1 MYLFRTIVFCL
12 MVSNTCLLSDNVR
25 EWESVDGK
33 VLKAE
38 FISAN
43 ERYVTIRRQSD
54 GRRFTIKLNQIS
66 EKDREWV
73 EQKIEESKGPGKK
86 EPSGMFKDRLN
97 DEWEKMEFGS
107 LKFRFWA
114 SDRLKST

>member
-1 MYLFRTIVFCL
+1 MSL
-12 MVSNTCLLSDNVR
+12 VSNTCLLSDNIR
-25 EWESVDGK
+25 EWESIDGK

-54 GRRFTIKLNQIS
+54 GRRFTIKLTQIS

-86 EPSGMFKDRLN
+86 NLAACSKIDLMMIGRKWNLVV
-97 DEWEKMEFGS
+97 
-107 LKFRFWA
+107 
-114 SDRLKST
+114 

>member
-12 MVSNTCLLSDNVR
+12 LVSNTCLLSDNIR
-25 EWESVDGK
+25 EWESIDGK

-54 GRRFTIKLNQIS
+54 GRRFTIKLTQIS
-66 EKDREWV
+66 EKIENGLSKKLRKV
-73 EQKIEESKGPGKK
+73 KAQKK
-86 EPSGMFKDRLN
+86 N
-97 DEWEKMEFGS
+97 
-107 LKFRFWA
+107 
-114 SDRLKST
+114 